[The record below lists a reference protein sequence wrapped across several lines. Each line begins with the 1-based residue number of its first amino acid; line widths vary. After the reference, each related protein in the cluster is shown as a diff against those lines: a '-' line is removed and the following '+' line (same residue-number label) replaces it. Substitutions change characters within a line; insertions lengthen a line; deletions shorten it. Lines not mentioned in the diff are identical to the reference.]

1 MGDVASRD
9 PWCAAGPEKEDY
21 RLASLAGNRFAHCTK
36 CLVDTQLI
44 IATESGL

>member
-21 RLASLAGNRFAHCTK
+21 RLASLAGNLFTHCTMS
-36 CLVDTQLI
+36 LDDRHLI
-44 IATESGL
+44 IATESDL